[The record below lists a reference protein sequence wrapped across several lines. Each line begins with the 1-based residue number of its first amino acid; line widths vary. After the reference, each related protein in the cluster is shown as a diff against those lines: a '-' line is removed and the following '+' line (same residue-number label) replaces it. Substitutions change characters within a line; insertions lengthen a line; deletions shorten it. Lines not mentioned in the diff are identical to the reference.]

1 MYQVVA
7 KWAKLFLFYILH
19 FKLSYSNTLSL
30 KTVFGDTSKSMAESN
45 YYQNV
50 YKSIVELFTYFRF
63 IFQDGGLW
71 KNASG
76 GHVTGTAETL
86 ARACVGHRR

>member
-30 KTVFGDTSKSMAESN
+30 KTVFGDTSKSMAVKLLSERIQIN
-45 YYQNV
+45 
-50 YKSIVELFTYFRF
+50 
-63 IFQDGGLW
+63 
-71 KNASG
+71 
-76 GHVTGTAETL
+76 
-86 ARACVGHRR
+86 C

>member
-50 YKSIVELFTYFRF
+50 YK
-63 IFQDGGLW
+63 
-71 KNASG
+71 
-76 GHVTGTAETL
+76 
-86 ARACVGHRR
+86 